1 MDLIVTKWIGMEAA
15 VMLAHDRKE
24 ELLQRFPA
32 AFVHAAAGMQRSI
45 SIPEDARA
53 VSRFQ
58 PDGVCLLGE
67 GGFLLLSGILRNRW
81 SPDWKWI

>member
-24 ELLQRFPA
+24 ELLQRFRRRLYMRQPGCREAFPFRRMRERLA
-32 AFVHAAAGMQRSI
+32 AFSRTGS
-45 SIPEDARA
+45 ARW
-53 VSRFQ
+53 
-58 PDGVCLLGE
+58 GK